1 MSTPSSNH
9 EPARAWSH
17 IPLLLG
23 LITLLAALLRLC
35 ILPRIGLW
43 YDEACTLF
51 LSDYAAHWRQL
62 FNPDYNNDPPLFLI
76 IILIWRRF
84 IELLPVTPG
93 SYLYDYLLRIPP
105 ILFSTLTVPAVYF
118 AGRSVLSATSPISAG
133 ETQTNAPPRD
143 HPALLFAA
151 LLTAISPIQLY
162 YAHELRSY
170 SLFALL
176 GTLCLWCFAKA
187 SRDNRTSSWA
197 LLTICLV
204 LAFWNHFFAA
214 WFFLC
219 IDVYLVLTWHQ
230 NLHLYRTWA
239 FWHVVAGIACLP
251 PLYIAYRTS
260 QIVSAITGQWIPA
273 PGIKSLFIT
282 FKAFF
287 AGYSPHAWA
296 YWPVFLSMTLLFCL
310 GVWRLRARRQ
320 PLLLLLLWTAL
331 AMIVSMTV
339 WSRRDFSYYEIRLF
353 VWAAIPAALL
363 AGAGW
368 QGLPRFLRLL
378 SLVLILAFTLPL
390 LADTY
395 TQRFHPLPQH
405 RLGVRHK
412 ADTRGAANY
421 ILQHGT
427 PGESVYHA
435 SHVTLPSF
443 RAYLPDTPQKH
454 VCLGYEQLEGFIHA
468 YPNLPLWQHLDMV
481 PVPLT
486 ELDIEQRSF
495 WLVISWWEPFERP
508 PDLRA
513 IEEWFSQ
520 RFNELERKDFF
531 GVTLIHLRVPIA
543 S

>member
-1 MSTPSSNH
+1 MNTQSCNQ
-9 EPARAWSH
+9 EPTRAWNH

-23 LITLLAALLRLC
+23 LITFLAAILRLC

-51 LSDYAAHWRQL
+51 LSNYAADWRQL
-62 FNPDYNNDPPLFLI
+62 FNPDYNNDPPLFLL

-84 IELLPVTPG
+84 LDLFPIQPAG
-93 SYLYDYLLRIPP
+93 YLYDYLLRLPS
-105 ILFSTLTVPAVYF
+105 ILFSILTVPAVYF
-118 AGRSVLSATSPISAG
+118 AGRSILSTAFPRSAD
-133 ETQTNAPPRD
+133 ETRESAPSGD
-143 HPALLFAA
+143 HPALLFAS
-151 LLTAISPIQLY
+151 LLTAVSPMQLY

-187 SRDNRTSSWA
+187 ARDNRTTSWA
-197 LLTICLV
+197 SLTLCLV

-219 IDVYLVLTWHQ
+219 IDVYLLLTWRH
-230 NLHLYRTWA
+230 NFRLYRNWA
-239 FWHVVAGIACLP
+239 FWHVAAGIACLP

-296 YWPVFLSMTLLFCL
+296 YWPVFLFMVLFFCL
-310 GVWRLRARRQ
+310 GIWNLRTRRK
-320 PLLLLLLWTAL
+320 PLLLLLLWAGL
-331 AMIVSMTV
+331 AMVVSMAV

-363 AGAGW
+363 VGMGW
-368 QGLPRFLRLL
+368 QGLPRFLRSL
-378 SLVLILAFTLPL
+378 SLVLILLFTVPL

-427 PGESVYHA
+427 QGESIFHA

-443 RAYLPDTPQKH
+443 RTYLPDDPQKH
-454 VCLGYEQLEGFIHA
+454 VCLGYEQLEGFIRA

-481 PVPLT
+481 PLPVA
-486 ELDIEQRSF
+486 ELHIEQRSF

-508 PDLRA
+508 SDLFQL
-513 IEEWFSQ
+513 EGWFQ
-520 RFNELERKDFF
+520 ERYLQVDKHELY
-531 GVTLIHLRVPIA
+531 GITLIHFESRT
-543 S
+543 